1 MAVFTLKKY
10 EEVPKAGV
18 GEPVVDPLTSEPKEE
33 ENKKNQIVTI
43 RANDSVS
50 SIVATALYNTM
61 SNVDEDEG
69 DSEIDAQVISTEDIN
84 SSPTD
89 TWNQVKNIKNII
101 IVNEGFKTKKE
112 EWFLASLE
120 SANVKVFYSI
130 ESYLR
135 SIAVVK
141 V

>member
-1 MAVFTLKKY
+1 MMAVFTLKKY
-10 EEVPKAGV
+10 EEAPKATV
-18 GEPVVDPLTSEPKEE
+18 GGPVAEPLASEQEE
-33 ENKKNQIVTI
+33 QKKDQIVTI

-50 SIVATALYNTM
+50 GIVATALYSTM
-61 SNVDEDEG
+61 SNVDEEEE
-69 DSEIDAQVISTEDIN
+69 DSEVDAQVISTEDIN
-84 SSPTD
+84 NSPTD
-89 TWNQVKNIKNII
+89 TWNQVKNIRSVV

-135 SIAVVK
+135 SITVVK